1 MKKLEGKVAVIT
13 GGTSGIGLA
22 TAKLFHA
29 EGAQV
34 IVTGTN
40 PATVE
45 RAREE
50 LRGIATVV
58 RSDSGNSADIASLF
72 AGVVK
77 DHGGLDVLFLNA
89 GIVRSGSIV
98 SLPEADF
105 DEVFRVNVKGPWLA
119 MKSAIP
125 HLRRGGAVV
134 LNASIM
140 ARLGMPETSAY
151 SASKA
156 ALRSLARTAASE
168 LAEQGV
174 RVNAISPGPTDSG
187 IIEKNYGAELARTLR
202 VALEAKILQRRLG
215 TTDEIARAVLFLASD
230 DSSFMTG
237 EEIVVDGGMTRV

>member
-1 MKKLEGKVAVIT
+1 MKKLEGKLAVIT